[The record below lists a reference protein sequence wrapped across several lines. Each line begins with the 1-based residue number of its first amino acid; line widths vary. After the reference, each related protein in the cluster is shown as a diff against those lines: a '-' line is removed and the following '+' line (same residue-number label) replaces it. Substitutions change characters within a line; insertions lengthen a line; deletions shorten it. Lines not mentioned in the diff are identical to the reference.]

1 MKTFEVYQHPTQS
14 SEAVKEG
21 FSWPAF
27 FFGPAWLLFKQL
39 WLFAAAWIALSTF
52 LAFIEGVTDEVRSGS
67 GQLTVGYLII
77 AGFYLGLWLIP
88 AFKGNRWCSEKLRK
102 CGYKLTGTVQAQTP
116 DSAVAQLKKPS

>member
-39 WLFAAAWIALSTF
+39 WLFAVAGLAL
-52 LAFIEGVTDEVRSGS
+52 LG
-67 GQLTVGYLII
+67 
-77 AGFYLGLWLIP
+77 AGLGLRRL
-88 AFKGNRWCSEKLRK
+88 ARARGAAL
-102 CGYKLTGTVQAQTP
+102 
-116 DSAVAQLKKPS
+116 